1 MRSEVLFF
9 INRNMMTV
17 PGNGWSVKET
27 YEAMGFMRK
36 EYTEEDRED
45 EMLEDSQQFD
55 LKPR

>member
-1 MRSEVLFF
+1 M
-9 INRNMMTV
+9 IV

-36 EYTEEDRED
+36 EYIEEDRED
-45 EMLEDSQQFD
+45 EMREDSQQFD